1 MSSLRKYLPGE
12 EEKKEIKQEV
22 ISHVIS
28 DVFSYIKEDDSYLR
42 KILNETIYAEIERWK
57 SERDF
62 PLAQPYLQ
70 FFKSLRRK
78 LPRLYDNERKY
89 VLKKIISLYMDEIQG
104 HFSPLVY
111 HLATRVV
118 PRALSFLLTS
128 FSPSSIFVRS
138 FRFPSIDSHLIVQGD
153 FEKIR
158 KLAQKGTIII
168 TPTHVSHMDSPI
180 IGYVVYMMGL
190 PPFLYGA
197 GLNLFSNPIL
207 GFFMRNLGA
216 YKVDRKRKHELY
228 LDVLKEYV
236 CTTLEREYDHIF
248 FPEGTRSRTGA
259 VARKLKMGL
268 LGCGIKSFV
277 RNVKNN
283 KPRPKIFIV
292 PATFTYHITLE
303 AESLIRQYLEDVTRE
318 DWVSYQDEAFMIQ
331 RVVEFI
337 KRIVEMDMKVFVRFS
352 DVFDPFGNYV
362 DEEGN
367 SLDPYGRPIDP
378 VKYILKDGVVSEDPQ
393 RDAEYTKELASKI
406 LETYRK
412 DTFVLS
418 TNLSAFVIFEL
429 GMRITGEDNELKAI
443 TLMEGVELDIM
454 EVLKFIDIAKQKF
467 IQLESAG
474 EICVIDRVKGKTAR
488 GILDTASKTFS
499 RYHKNPPFIVSKDK
513 VKIKNSSLLYY
524 YRNRLQGYIS
534 LP

>member
-1 MSSLRKYLPGE
+1 
-12 EEKKEIKQEV
+12 
-22 ISHVIS
+22 
-28 DVFSYIKEDDSYLR
+28 
-42 KILNETIYAEIERWK
+42 
-57 SERDF
+57 
-62 PLAQPYLQ
+62 
-70 FFKSLRRK
+70 
-78 LPRLYDNERKY
+78 
-89 VLKKIISLYMDEIQG
+89 
-104 HFSPLVY
+104 
-111 HLATRVV
+111 
-118 PRALSFLLTS
+118 
-128 FSPSSIFVRS
+128 
-138 FRFPSIDSHLIVQGD
+138 
-153 FEKIR
+153 
-158 KLAQKGTIII
+158 
-168 TPTHVSHMDSPI
+168 
-180 IGYVVYMMGL
+180 L

-318 DWVSYQDEAFMIQ
+318 DWVSYQDEAFMTQ
-331 RVVEFI
+331 RVIEFI

-429 GMRITGEDNELKAI
+429 GMRITGEDDELKAI
-443 TLMEGVELDIM
+443 TLMEGAELDIM

-467 IQLESAG
+467 IQLENSG
-474 EICVIDRVKGKTAR
+474 KICVIDRVKGKTAR

-524 YRNRLQGYIS
+524 YRNRLEGYTS
-534 LP
+534 F